1 MEAVART
8 GAADDRPLASD
19 DSLAARER
27 KRLLER
33 EQARYLRLLA
43 EHSDPEQVIV
53 LGSLASGDIQP
64 WSDIDLVIIE
74 QTELSFWQRLRQ
86 VRKLL
91 RPQVGTD
98 ILVYTPEEF
107 ERLRQERSFF
117 REEILAKGV
126 IVYERAA

>member
-1 MEAVART
+1 VEAVART

-33 EQARYLRLLA
+33 ELARYLRLLA

-74 QTELSFWQRLRQ
+74 QTELSFWQRLQ